1 MTARD
6 EDLGV
11 AILSDVHLSPT
22 RDGAERDAALC
33 QLAAWLAAR
42 PRVDG
47 HPWRLL
53 LLGDLLDLP
62 QAGAGDPA
70 VLRTVGRTAAAH
82 APVFSALRDLAAG
95 GCPVVLIPGN
105 HDVAL
110 LRPAVLARF
119 RQLAGPVTLLP
130 WLYHV
135 PGLLYAEH
143 GHQYHDINAFPRLLA
158 MGGADIR
165 VGDWPL
171 APRLAALVSGSAT
184 IWSTSRASLVQ
195 QRKAYQA
202 SLLAGHVDDVGLE
215 RETLAALDELAAVV
229 PVRAVATRLM
239 RDRVWRRRP
248 AEERGRYLRARVPSI
263 HDVLRQRG
271 CDAPFYVFGH
281 THHAED
287 RLIGSGRARYLNTGA
302 WLADGSL
309 PWTFVEV
316 SRRRGEPLARLL
328 RWPRHRDRPEPV
340 EVGATR
346 LPALR

>member
-11 AILSDVHLSPT
+11 AIVSDVHLSPAC
-22 RDGAERDAALC
+22 DGAERDAALC
-33 QLAAWLAAR
+33 QLAAWLATR
-42 PRVDG
+42 SRFDG

-62 QAGAGDPA
+62 QAGADDPA
-70 VLRTVGRTAAAH
+70 VLRTIERTVAAH
-82 APVFSALRDLAAG
+82 APVFSALRDLAAD
-95 GCPVVLIPGN
+95 GCPVVVVPGN

-119 RQLAGPVTLLP
+119 RQLAGPVTLLS

-158 MGGADIR
+158 MGGADIQI
-165 VGDWPL
+165 GDWPL

-184 IWSTSRASLVQ
+184 IWSALRTSLVPQREAYRASF
-195 QRKAYQA
+195 
-202 SLLAGHVDDVGLE
+202 LAGHADDVGLE
-215 RETLAALDELAAVV
+215 RETLAALDELAAVAS
-229 PVRAVATRLM
+229 VRAVATRLI
-239 RDRVWRRRP
+239 RARAWRRRS
-248 AEERGRYLRARVPSI
+248 AEERGRYLRARVPTI

-271 CDAPFYVFGH
+271 CDVPFYAFGH

-287 RLIGSGRARYLNTGA
+287 RFIGSGRARYLNTGA
-302 WLADGSL
+302 WPADGSL
-309 PWTFVEV
+309 PWTFIEV
-316 SRRRGEPLARLL
+316 SRRKGESLARLL

-340 EVGATR
+340 EDAAR

>member
-6 EDLGV
+6 EDLGI

-62 QAGAGDPA
+62 QVGADDPT
-70 VLRTVGRTAAAH
+70 VLRTVERTVAAH
-82 APVFSALRDLAAG
+82 APVFSALRDLAAD
-95 GCPVVLIPGN
+95 GCPVVVVPGN

-110 LRPAVLARF
+110 LRPAVFARF
-119 RQLAGPVTLLP
+119 RQLAGPVALLS

-165 VGDWPL
+165 IGDWPL
-171 APRLAALVSGSAT
+171 APRLAALMSGSAM
-184 IWSTSRASLVQ
+184 IWSASRTSLIP

-202 SLLAGHVDDVGLE
+202 SFLAGHANDVGLE
-215 RETLAALDELAAVV
+215 RETLAALDELAAVM
-229 PVRAVATRLM
+229 PVRAVAIRLM
-239 RDRVWRRRP
+239 RAQVWKRRP
-248 AEERGRYLRARVPSI
+248 AEERGRYLRARVPTI

-271 CDAPFYVFGH
+271 ATSPS
-281 THHAED
+281 TS
-287 RLIGSGRARYLNTGA
+287 SGTPTMRRTASSVPAARAT
-302 WLADGSL
+302 
-309 PWTFVEV
+309 
-316 SRRRGEPLARLL
+316 
-328 RWPRHRDRPEPV
+328 
-340 EVGATR
+340 
-346 LPALR
+346 